1 METKF
6 YICPICGQIVS
17 KIKDTNIPIVCCGKP
32 MQELIAGTVDASLE
46 KHVPVFAV
54 DGDVVKVNIG
64 EIEHPMVPE
73 HYIEWV
79 FLKTSNGQQIKYL
92 TPTSKPYV
100 EFLISKGDTV
110 EAVYAYCNLHGLWK
124 A

>member
-1 METKF
+1 M
-6 YICPICGQIVS
+6 S
-17 KIKDTNIPIVCCGKP
+17 
-32 MQELIAGTVDASLE
+32 E
-46 KHVPVFAV
+46 KHVPICEV
-54 DGDVVKVNIG
+54 DGNVVKVTIG
-64 EIEHPMVPE
+64 AVEHPMVSE

-100 EFLISKGDTV
+100 EFLISTGDVV
-110 EAVYAYCNLHGLWK
+110 ETVYAYCNLHGLWK